1 MQCGRRPSFFLAWG
15 FFYSVF
21 SFLEK
26 SHFLLYPLLV
36 GIFCWAIFMPFWA
49 FSYPLSYGGLFPLS
63 SLGPL
68 KGHLQ
73 PSLRFSLFHCA
84 SRIWRKCKCLR
95 SDTLTKVKLSEDWR
109 GDQKEL
115 SISYLL
121 IFLFRIFICRSRWT
135 RNPILESENTYFC
148 RCILWLLSELNS
160 SNVSYLIK
168 GCLLVKL
175 YCKSNFVKTILLP
188 EIKLDWI
195 KFCLQHLN
203 FKTILFLLSFL
214 TELNW
219 TLDIFHQNSFRC
231 KCVKVFKRYQID
243 RKCVKVFNRYQMD
256 RKYVKVFIRYKKHR
270 RCIKVFKRYKKLRRC
285 IKVFKRY
292 QIDRKCKK
300 VFKR

>member
-121 IFLFRIFICRSRWT
+121 IFLFQNFFVDLVEQEIQFWNQKIHIFAGA
-135 RNPILESENTYFC
+135 
-148 RCILWLLSELNS
+148 S
-160 SNVSYLIK
+160 SDY
-168 GCLLVKL
+168 
-175 YCKSNFVKTILLP
+175 Y
-188 EIKLDWI
+188 
-195 KFCLQHLN
+195 
-203 FKTILFLLSFL
+203 
-214 TELNW
+214 LNW
-219 TLDIFHQNSFRC
+219 TLQMFHILSKVACLLSFIANQTLLKQYC
-231 KCVKVFKRYQID
+231 S
-243 RKCVKVFNRYQMD
+243 RKSN
-256 RKYVKVFIRYKKHR
+256 
-270 RCIKVFKRYKKLRRC
+270 
-285 IKVFKRY
+285 
-292 QIDRKCKK
+292 
-300 VFKR
+300 